1 MSLNRGEV
9 NPLSVLKMRKLSFI
23 PEHFKTI
30 SVDIFND
37 IKLLD
42 HWINYNLN
50 SRYAIKKQYTVDQNN
65 KMVEVLEVGLED
77 PREIL
82 MLTLGCPYIHRNKK
96 EIF

>member
-1 MSLNRGEV
+1 MSLSREEV
-9 NPLSVLKMRKLSFI
+9 SPLGVLNLRKLSFI
-23 PEHFKTI
+23 PEHFTKI
-30 SVDIFND
+30 AVGNIVD

-65 KMVEVLEVGLED
+65 KMVEVVEIGIED
-77 PREIL
+77 PKELL
-82 MLTLGCPYIHRNKK
+82 MLSLGCPHLHKTKK